1 MQAFKRRS
9 NVLDD
14 DIGSAGPI
22 RRIRQRPSL
31 LSSQRSNKPA
41 GGSSS
46 MYGPGV
52 LSNNRLT
59 NPQSRTS
66 DENFMSV
73 PSNSSVVAQKILRQ
87 LDKFSPSPKE
97 KSSEQKSSKQKS
109 VVIPGKVAFTLTPD
123 MLSGRALRSLEKAE
137 SSQIIELSQQ
147 DSKVN
152 DSVQG
157 VATNEEFTVFNGIK
171 HLDESGPQKPT
182 SALKSNLESTFN
194 SLEHPLA
201 KTKQAFQVSSHE
213 VILLA

>member
-97 KSSEQKSSKQKS
+97 KSSEQKS
-109 VVIPGKVAFTLTPD
+109 VVIPEKVAFTLTPD